1 MANSVGDDSN
11 SISEKSDINIFNR
24 NDNLAVANSEVEIID
39 VNKFKTEVAALKM
52 FVTKQLYIIKQSVG
66 SHKTF
71 VCNCSSKIDKYIDSL
86 HDETNYLRQ
95 ENKMKNSFNQSLL
108 CQSPSKNVNDKGD
121 HSSPI
126 SKEAEND
133 NLDNLFDKVV
143 HDSFVYAKENDH
155 EKVVD
160 SSKPLEHK
168 NVTTRKKKKR
178 KKKNHSE
185 ELDNRDNNY
194 NNKHDK
200 NSNND
205 RIDNNNRST
214 SSSNSKETVFILG
227 DSMVNKVNGKNHLKN
242 IKHKFL
248 VKVRP
253 LSSVKT
259 RYMY

>member
-133 NLDNLFDKVV
+133 NLDNLSDKVV

-178 KKKNHSE
+178 KKKIIV
-185 ELDNRDNNY
+185 
-194 NNKHDK
+194 K
-200 NSNND
+200 N
-205 RIDNNNRST
+205 
-214 SSSNSKETVFILG
+214 
-227 DSMVNKVNGKNHLKN
+227 
-242 IKHKFL
+242 
-248 VKVRP
+248 
-253 LSSVKT
+253 
-259 RYMY
+259 

>member
-1 MANSVGDDSN
+1 
-11 SISEKSDINIFNR
+11 
-24 NDNLAVANSEVEIID
+24 
-39 VNKFKTEVAALKM
+39 
-52 FVTKQLYIIKQSVG
+52 
-66 SHKTF
+66 
-71 VCNCSSKIDKYIDSL
+71 
-86 HDETNYLRQ
+86 
-95 ENKMKNSFNQSLL
+95 MKNSFNQSLL

-121 HSSPI
+121 NSSPI

-200 NSNND
+200 NSNHD

-242 IKHKFL
+242 IKHKFS